1 MVLGAIAEHSLPLTM
16 APVLVELAQN
26 LATDKV
32 ALSGMKLSRTAATY
46 KMVYGLGRTF
56 SERTFTNIRKWAFSI
71 NVDESTSN
79 SNKKVLSMLVSYYHE
94 DLEKV
99 VVEHLGS
106 AEVMKVS
113 AANLERVSC
122 QFFQDN
128 NIPWSN
134 MMMDLY
140 MYIHGHP
147 CLQPTE
153 IYLPTLV
160 FCL

>member
-1 MVLGAIAEHSLPLTM
+1 M
-16 APVLVELAQN
+16 LVELARN
-26 LATDKV
+26 LTTDKV

-46 KMVYGLGRTF
+46 KMVYGLGWTF
-56 SERTFTNIRKWAFSI
+56 SERTFANIRKWTSI

-113 AANLERVSC
+113 AANLEGANFSKTITSPG
-122 QFFQDN
+122 Q
-128 NIPWSN
+128 
-134 MMMDLY
+134 
-140 MYIHGHP
+140 
-147 CLQPTE
+147 T
-153 IYLPTLV
+153 
-160 FCL
+160 